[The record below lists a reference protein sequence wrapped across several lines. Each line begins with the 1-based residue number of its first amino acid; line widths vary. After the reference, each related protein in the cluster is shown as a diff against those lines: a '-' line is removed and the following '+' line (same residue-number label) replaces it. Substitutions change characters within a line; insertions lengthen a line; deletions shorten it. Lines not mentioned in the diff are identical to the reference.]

1 MKLSN
6 IICPV
11 VRELVRGLKQHI
23 KGGDNLL
30 KAIAP
35 TEPHDESQHCGTIK
49 RLDALVCKACRRE
62 IPWELMRD
70 LRCAEH
76 VAIYH
81 AKKDARP
88 WLILAEAT
96 ERVKA
101 STRAIFNH
109 LKQHSSAL

>member
-1 MKLSN
+1 MTRASTAA
-6 IICPV
+6 
-11 VRELVRGLKQHI
+11 RSSASMR
-23 KGGDNLL
+23 
-30 KAIAP
+30 
-35 TEPHDESQHCGTIK
+35 S
-49 RLDALVCKACRRE
+49 CKACRRE

-101 STRAIFNH
+101 ATRAIFNH
-109 LKQHSSAL
+109 LKQHSPRCDLSPSPLPSLLSSATMDRDDHALL